1 MSSNDKKSI
10 IVVEDEPSLV
20 FTLKDTLEN
29 EGYNVH
35 VVEEGSTAVEN
46 VQRINPDLMLLD
58 LMLPGKSGYDICRE
72 VRELNYTFPI
82 IMLTARD
89 QEIDKVTGLNIGA
102 DDYITKPFGV
112 KELLAR
118 INARLRRANT
128 YTSKSALTDRLVLDP
143 VVINL
148 KESTVQ
154 KPDEEPVVLTA
165 RDQEIDKVTGLNI
178 GADDY
183 ITKPFGVK
191 ELLARINARLRRANT
206 YTSKSALT
214 DRLVLDPVVINLKES
229 TVQKPDEEPVV
240 LTAREVELIRYLIP
254 RANEPVTRDELLEK
268 VWRYEFSTNTR
279 TVDVHISKLRAKIE
293 MHPDD
298 PRYLV
303 TLHGV
308 GYMLKMG

>member
-89 QEIDKVTGLNIGA
+89 QEIDKVT
-102 DDYITKPFGV
+102 
-112 KELLAR
+112 E
-118 INARLRRANT
+118 
-128 YTSKSALTDRLVLDP
+128 
-143 VVINL
+143 
-148 KESTVQ
+148 
-154 KPDEEPVVLTA
+154 
-165 RDQEIDKVTGLNI
+165 LNI

-279 TVDVHISKLRAKIE
+279 TVDVHISKLRAKLE